1 MLEQLHGMGFES
13 RNVFSRNGLLNLTW
27 SEGRGDPNLTEESD
41 EEAAIKKLTPD
52 QWYVP
57 FLFRDA

>member
-1 MLEQLHGMGFES
+1 MGFES

-27 SEGRGDPNLTEESD
+27 SERRGDPNLTEESD

-52 QWYVP
+52 QWYVS
-57 FLFRDA
+57 FLFRDAQ